1 MNAFETCTTVYAE
14 GEIRLS
20 GVPFAAGTE
29 VEVTVSARR
38 KSGAEFRAAWER
50 VCGEIRALPQLRDVS
65 EQDIQEEIA
74 AYRADR

>member
-1 MNAFETCTTVYAE
+1 MNAFETWTTVRAE

-20 GVPFAAGTE
+20 GVPFAPGTE
-29 VEVTVSARR
+29 VEVRVSARR

-50 VCGEIRALPQLRDVS
+50 VCDEIRALPQMRDVS

-74 AYRADR
+74 AYRAGR